1 MSILGLS
8 TEWGDRLFQSII
20 VRVGMKTYK
29 CCDDCRSEY
38 TWSNT
43 SDGCTLQV
51 LIDACVAIFVGLQTT
66 EEYTKYM
73 NGLKLPKEVTCK
85 YPCVRS
91 KPVKKRKARSTVPAS
106 KDWRTE
112 GYVTAVKNQVHRRS
126 NLALV
131 VPGVY

>member
-1 MSILGLS
+1 MMY
-8 TEWGDRLFQSII
+8 
-20 VRVGMKTYK
+20 V
-29 CCDDCRSEY
+29 CRN

-43 SDGCTLQV
+43 SGGCTLQV
-51 LIDACVAIFVGLQTT
+51 LIDTCVAIVVVLQTT

-106 KDWRTE
+106 KDWRDE
-112 GYVTAVKNQVHRRS
+112 GYVTAVKNQVQHRS